1 MTTTNDRDAIQVGQT
16 YWNINL
22 RQCTVLSVSHTEDEA
37 FMGRP
42 TGRTITWYNTT
53 DGLFDASR
61 LSTRR
66 PS

>member
-1 MTTTNDRDAIQVGQT
+1 MTTSPADNITIGAT
-16 YWNINL
+16 YWNINM
-22 RQCTVLSVSHTEDEA
+22 RQCTILSISHTEDEA

-42 TGRTITWYNTT
+42 TGRTVTWYNTT

-61 LSTRR
+61 LSTTK